1 MTAEEDT
8 RKAGV
13 SEFLRKLSSSETGLS
28 AVEAKKRIQ
37 EYGYIE
43 IPEKKINPL
52 LKFLKA
58 L

>member
-28 AVEAKKRIQ
+28 AVEAKSESKSTDTSRF
-37 EYGYIE
+37 
-43 IPEKKINPL
+43 PRRKL
-52 LKFLKA
+52 TLFSSF
-58 L
+58 